1 MELTIGVFV
10 WLLGLCVGSFL
21 NVVVYRLPRDLSLS
35 KPARSFC
42 PTCRAQI
49 AWYDNIPLL
58 SWVVLRGVCRVCR
71 QPIAVQYPLVE
82 AATGLA
88 FVLVH
93 HLLFIAHARAG
104 LGPLGWPADA
114 PLLLAW
120 LALTAALVACS
131 AMDLVSYLIDT
142 RITDAALYIGVAC
155 HAVWPAGEFL
165 DPRGGQP
172 LAAAAVA
179 TALVGAIAMW
189 VAARRAAS
197 ADVDPPSGDRKSSAE
212 HVGATGGA
220 GGSRTDAHA
229 ESPASVAPG
238 SGALA
243 VVGLVGL
250 ISAVAV
256 AAWLLASAAGGVD
269 GLARV
274 HAPVAAGLLVLFVT
288 IVLAGAQPRGV
299 DAELEHAI
307 EQEAPQARRMA
318 WRELLFLAPPMI
330 AGVAV
335 YVLLTALPVAGG
347 AWASAA
353 AWPAGGFAPLG
364 GIAYALLGAI
374 VAAAAGWFLRLV
386 FTLALGREAFGVGD
400 IYMLA
405 AAGACA
411 GWDIALLGLLFS
423 VGLALAGLLLSLVIK
438 RSVVIPFGP
447 WLALGFLAALW
458 LSRVSTGVF
467 RSYYLDLAAVYRQQ
481 PRLLLLLLGLLLV
494 ASVGAV
500 ALARLLRRWIE
511 PRGGRA

>member
-42 PTCRAQI
+42 PGCGAQI
-49 AWYDNIPLL
+49 AWHDNVPLL
-58 SWVVLRGVCRVCR
+58 SWIWLRGACRACR
-71 QPIAVQYPLVE
+71 QPISVQYPLVE

-88 FVLVH
+88 FLLVY
-93 HLLFIAHARAG
+93 HLLFVAHARAG
-104 LGPLGWPADA
+104 LGPPAWPADA

-120 LALTAALVACS
+120 LALVAALVACS

-142 RITDAALYIGVAC
+142 RITNAALYIGVVC
-155 HAVWPAGEFL
+155 HAAWPAGEFL
-165 DPRGGQP
+165 DPRGGSP
-172 LAAAAVA
+172 AAAAAVA
-179 TALVGAIAMW
+179 AALVGAIATW
-189 VAARRAAS
+189 VASRRAARLETGPWS
-197 ADVDPPSGDRKSSAE
+197 ADPHNVADR
-212 HVGATGGA
+212 A
-220 GGSRTDAHA
+220 G
-229 ESPASVAPG
+229 APG
-238 SGALA
+238 PSHGPLSGAHPPGTPPAPSRNGTLA
-243 VVGLVGL
+243 VAGMVGLL
-250 ISAVAV
+250 SAVAV
-256 AAWLLASAAGGVD
+256 AAWLLASAVAGVD
-269 GLARV
+269 GPARV
-274 HAPVAAGLLVLFVT
+274 HFPVAAGLLVLFVT

-307 EQEAPQARRMA
+307 EEEAPQARRTA
-318 WRELLFLAPPMI
+318 WRELLFLTPAVL
-330 AGVAV
+330 AGAAT
-335 YVLLTALPVAGG
+335 YALLAAQPALGG
-347 AWASAA
+347 AWTGVA

-364 GIAYALLGAI
+364 GVAYALLGAI
-374 VAAAAGWFLRLV
+374 AAAAAGWSLRLV

-438 RSVVIPFGP
+438 RSIVIPFGP

-458 LSRVSTGVF
+458 LSRAATDML
-467 RSYYLDLAAVYRQQ
+467 RSYYLDLAAIYRQQ
-481 PRLLLLLLGLLLV
+481 PRLLLLLLGVLLA
-494 ASVGAV
+494 ASVAAV

-511 PRGGRA
+511 PRGGAA